1 MIYSWINYRYL
12 PNMQALI
19 TSYLIQKKECN
30 LPLLGHF
37 RIKTKP
43 ADFEKANKQIFPPT
57 DEILYSEFAASLSG
71 DLIIYIS
78 DLQNITGSEA
88 EEKINNW
95 CKYAREK
102 LDLGEKII
110 FSSIG
115 SLQKDAA
122 GNIFFQRKTE
132 FSFYDPVS
140 TEAACESM
148 EHSVLTGDKEITS
161 GAMKEILRKNISQK
175 NPWWKICAIVLLA
188 ISLLALGFYFYVY
201 GFSETGIGNR
211 ASFGTPDPPVLHYAP

>member
-1 MIYSWINYRYL
+1 
-12 PNMQALI
+12 MQALI

-43 ADFEKANKQIFPPT
+43 ADFDKANKQIFPPA
-57 DEILYSEFAASLSG
+57 DEILYNDFAASLSG
-71 DLIIYIS
+71 DLITYIS
-78 DLQNITGSEA
+78 DIQNITGNEA

-95 CKYAREK
+95 CQYAREK
-102 LDLGEKII
+102 LELGEKII

-122 GNIFFQRKTE
+122 GNIFFQRKSGLNFFE
-132 FSFYDPVS
+132 PVS
-140 TEAACESM
+140 AERGYKNM
-148 EHSVLTGDKEITS
+148 ENPVLTGEKETTP
-161 GAMKEILRKNISQK
+161 GVMNEIFKKDISQK
-175 NPWWKICAIVLLA
+175 MPSWKIWTIALLA
-188 ISLLALGFYFYVY
+188 ISLLGLVFYFFVY

-211 ASFGTPDPPVLHYAP
+211 ASFGTQDPPVLHYAP